1 MRIMKK
7 GALVAALIATTAVA
21 PALAQSAGTILTID
35 MDRLLADS
43 LAAKSAQGQLTT
55 RYQATQTQVNTELQ
69 ASGQALQTQETA
81 VRTALGGTQDAS
93 KVPAATQ
100 QAYLAAQQRFANAR
114 QNAVQL
120 NQAVQESQNY
130 ARDQI
135 IAAVVP
141 IAEQVRAERR
151 ATLIVPRGSALA
163 ADPAG
168 DVTAVLLPRLDA
180 ALKTVAIVPPQD
192 AAAPAAAGAAPR
204 AATPGAARPAAPAPA
219 PAGARRP
226 QPQGR

>member
-7 GALVAALIATTAVA
+7 GALVAALIATTAAV
-21 PALAQSAGTILTID
+21 PAFAQTAGTILTID
-35 MDRLLADS
+35 MDRLLSDS
-43 LAAKSAQGQLTT
+43 AAAKSAQTQLTT
-55 RYQATQTQVNTELQ
+55 RYQATQTQINTELQ
-69 ASGQALQTQETA
+69 SSGTALQTQETA

-100 QAYLAAQQRFANAR
+100 QAFAQAQQRFNNAR

-151 ATLIVPRGSALA
+151 AAIVMPRGSALA
-163 ADPAG
+163 ADPAS
-168 DVTAVLLPRLDA
+168 DVTTVVLPRLDA

-192 AAAPAAAGAAPR
+192 AAPAAAGAAAPRPTAPATTPRR
-204 AATPGAARPAAPAPA
+204 AA
-219 PAGARRP
+219 P
-226 QPQGR
+226 QPGR

>member
-1 MRIMKK
+1 MRMMKK
-7 GALVAALIATTAVA
+7 GALVAALVMTTAAV
-21 PALAQSAGTILTID
+21 PAFAQTAGAILTVD
-35 MDRLLADS
+35 MDRLLSDS
-43 LAAKSAQGQLTT
+43 VAAKSAQTQLTT

-69 ASGQALQTQETA
+69 TSGQALQTQENA

-100 QAYLAAQQRFANAR
+100 QAFAQAQQRFGNAR

-151 ATLIVPRGSALA
+151 ASLVVPRGSALA

-168 DVTAVLLPRLDA
+168 DVTAVILPRLDA

-204 AATPGAARPAAPAPA
+204 PAAPATTA
-219 PAGARRP
+219 PRRP
-226 QPQGR
+226 AQQGR